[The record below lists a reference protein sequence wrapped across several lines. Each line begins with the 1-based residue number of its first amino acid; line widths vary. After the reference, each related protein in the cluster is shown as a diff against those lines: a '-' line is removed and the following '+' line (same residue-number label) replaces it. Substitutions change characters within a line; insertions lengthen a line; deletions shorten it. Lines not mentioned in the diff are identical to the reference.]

1 MDPTSCTVLTR
12 KTVVPDTSTTS
23 CAGFLDHLC
32 SIDSKDVPLD
42 FPTRLSYIN
51 AAPNQ
56 CQRADWHMYAEEALE
71 ERDTVHELSSSFCE
85 MSDSLAQAQQ
95 RDESSVQDVVD
106 KPAATDQAVGKS
118 PPPDPVLSEELYK
131 KPQAPFPSFVRMI
144 RRRLP
149 KSSKARIR
157 VRSTPVETPLPADIK
172 IVIPDAAKH
181 AALDNVL
188 GQTNAVDARKQPV
201 LKAMVEP
208 ALAVET
214 SRKPATRIDPTIRV
228 SRAIETMELMR
239 PVEGAID
246 SSKEQWTVPQ
256 RGPIVDFDVSQ
267 HSTSASAVCAEHSP
281 TSTTYCEMMQNST
294 CAPVTPL
301 SMWLAARNL
310 LRFEPPLARIGVK
323 RLADLAYVTEDDLIN
338 MNMSADAR
346 SHFHVHVVA

>member
-1 MDPTSCTVLTR
+1 MDSAPCTVLTR
-12 KTVVPDTSTTS
+12 KPLVPDSSPTS

-32 SIDSKDVPLD
+32 SIDAKDVPLD
-42 FPTRLSYIN
+42 FPTRLSFN
-51 AAPNQ
+51 HAAGNQ
-56 CQRADWHMYAEEALE
+56 CQQADWQMYAEEACE
-71 ERDTVHELSSSFCE
+71 ERDTLHELSGSFCE
-85 MSDSLAQAQQ
+85 GTDSLAQHHDQ
-95 RDESSVQDVVD
+95 SIVKKHHKS
-106 KPAATDQAVGKS
+106 AATDQAVAKS
-118 PPPDPVLSEELYK
+118 PPPEPALSEELNK
-131 KPQAPFPSFVRMI
+131 KLQAPFPSFVRMI

-157 VRSTPVETPLPADIK
+157 VRSTSGETRLPADITLG
-172 IVIPDAAKH
+172 ISDAAKK

-188 GQTNAVDARKQPV
+188 GQTLTVDTRTEPD
-201 LKAMVEP
+201 LKAKCES

-214 SRKPATRIDPTIRV
+214 SRKPATPTDPPTQV
-228 SRAIETMELMR
+228 SRDVETMELVR
-239 PVEGAID
+239 PGEGAFD
-246 SSKEQWTVPQ
+246 LSKEQWTLPQ
-256 RGPIVDFDVSQ
+256 RVQAEEIRSLQ
-267 HSTSASAVCAEHSP
+267 QSAAALAVCAEHSP